1 MKDDQPVPQ
10 GKLRRLVPLL
20 AAIAIVAS
28 GAVWAGCGDG
38 GDDTGT
44 VRENA
49 EQQVEEGT
57 QKAEEAVE
65 EGVDKAEKGLEEAKE
80 EIEKSGDGKTKEKF
94 DNARK
99 EAEEG
104 LEEGQAKAEKGLE
117 EAKEQAEKY
126 LP

>member
-1 MKDDQPVPQ
+1 MRDDQPVPAR
-10 GKLRRLVPLL
+10 KLRTLGLLL

-28 GAVWAGCGDG
+28 GAVWTGCGDG
-38 GDDTGT
+38 DNTGT
-44 VRENA
+44 IQENA
-49 EQQVEEGT
+49 EKQVEEGT
-57 QKAEEAVE
+57 RKAEEAVE

-80 EIEKSGDGKTKEKF
+80 KVEEGTDGKTREKF

-117 EAKEQAEKY
+117 EAKEQAERY